1 MRKIGMTKQPVVIIG
16 AGRFGAETLELGR
29 QIERATG
36 EVEIIG
42 FLDDKSKEEEV
53 LGCPVLGGMDAA
65 KQLTEDVPEV
75 QAVVAIGDT
84 RSKQEVVN
92 RYKSLGLSFA
102 NLIHPQA
109 IVPESVRIG
118 RGCIITAGCIL
129 TIDIDIG
136 NHVILNLST
145 TVGHDAVIGEFSTLN
160 PQIAVNGRN
169 VIGEGVYI
177 GTGAK
182 LIHEVKIGDWSVI
195 GAGAV
200 VVNDI
205 PENVLAVGVPAK
217 PIKVSPYS
225 VDAK

>member
-1 MRKIGMTKQPVVIIG
+1 MKKQPVVIIG

-36 EVEIIG
+36 QVEIIG
-42 FLDDKSKEEEV
+42 LLDDKSKEEEV

-65 KQLTEDVPEV
+65 KQLLEDFPEV

-84 RSKQEVVN
+84 RSKQEVVS
-92 RYKSLGLSFA
+92 RYKSLGFSFA

-129 TIDIDIG
+129 TVDIDIG
-136 NHVILNLST
+136 NHVILNLGT

-160 PQIAVNGRN
+160 PQIAVNGRD

-182 LIHEVKIGDWSVI
+182 LIHGVKIGDWSVI

-225 VDAK
+225 VDAKSP